1 LQNSND
7 SSLNTKIQLWGY
19 SALSFLI
26 RYLSHK
32 FFFMIRYFLLSAI
45 LVSSLFS
52 LATVRTVNNYITN
65 SAQFSTVQP
74 AITASATNDT
84 IYLHGSPVS
93 YGDFTITKRLVIMG
107 AGYNLTNTINNY
119 TTNVG
124 NITVDTV
131 TVNQALSG
139 LTLQGLAINGS
150 IGCAGTDR
158 ANNVLIDRCRVPAGG
173 IGLIGSNWTIKNSFG
188 NLTIN
193 MSSVSSNILISNN
206 ILQSLYITNGTS
218 LTNYAAGVKVSNNEL
233 GGLQLV
239 GSYYVMYV
247 NNIVKNSSN
256 NGTNNTFSRNI
267 TFTDG
272 GPSIN
277 FPPPNNTGSGN
288 FNNINPLYIN
298 YSCPWSACSQYSGD
312 LLSYDFNYQTGSVAI
327 NGGTDSTNI
336 GISGG
341 PYPTLTTKIF
351 DGRTKI
357 PLVVDVNIENAYV
370 KPGQSIQVHF
380 KARKNN

>member
-1 LQNSND
+1 
-7 SSLNTKIQLWGY
+7 
-19 SALSFLI
+19 
-26 RYLSHK
+26 
-32 FFFMIRYFLLSAI
+32 MIRYFLLSAI

-52 LATVRTVNNYITN
+52 LATVRTVNNYIAN
-65 SAQFSTVQP
+65 AAQFSTVQP

-124 NITVDTV
+124 SITVDTV

-139 LTLQGLAINGS
+139 FILQGLQMNGYLS
-150 IGCAGTDR
+150 FAGTDR
-158 ANNVLIDRCRVPAGG
+158 ANNVLIDRCKFYNITVN
-173 IGLIGSNWTIKNSFG
+173 GSNWVIKNSVSLY
-188 NLTIN
+188 N
-193 MSSVSSNILISNN
+193 SSPVYIGITSTSSNVLISNN
-206 ILQSLYITNGTS
+206 IFGMLSISNGNG
-218 LTNYAAGVKVSNNEL
+218 LTNYASGVKVSNNEL
-233 GGLQLV
+233 GGLE
-239 GSYYVMYV
+239 GPYSYYILYV
-247 NNIVKNSSN
+247 NNIVKSFGSI
-256 NGTNNTFSRNI
+256 GINNTFSRNI

-272 GPSIN
+272 GPLIN
-277 FPPPNNTGSGN
+277 FPPANNTGSGN
-288 FNNINPLYIN
+288 FNNINPLYVN
-298 YSCPWSACSQYSGD
+298 YTKPWGSGSHYEN
-312 LLSYDFNYQTGSVAI
+312 LLNNDFNYQSGSVAI

-370 KPGQSIQVHF
+370 KPGQPIQIHF

>member
-1 LQNSND
+1 
-7 SSLNTKIQLWGY
+7 
-19 SALSFLI
+19 
-26 RYLSHK
+26 
-32 FFFMIRYFLLSAI
+32 MIRYFLLSAI

-52 LATVRTVNNYITN
+52 LATVRTVNNYIAN

-93 YGDFTITKRLVIMG
+93 YGNFTITKRLVIIG

-124 NITVDTV
+124 SITVDTV

-158 ANNVLIDRCRVPAGG
+158 ANNVLIDRCKLSSSGAG

-233 GGLQLV
+233 GSLQLW
-239 GSYYVMYV
+239 GSIYVMYV
-247 NNIVKNSSN
+247 NNIVKSSSG

-298 YSCPWSACSQYSGD
+298 YSCPSCAGSNYSGD
-312 LLSYDFNYQTGSVAI
+312 LLSYDFNYQTGSIAI

-341 PYPTLTTKIF
+341 PYPILTTKIF

>member
-1 LQNSND
+1 MIKYIIL
-7 SSLNTKIQLWGY
+7 
-19 SALSFLI
+19 FLVVI
-26 RYLSHK
+26 SC
-32 FFFMIRYFLLSAI
+32 S
-45 LVSSLFS
+45 VSQ
-52 LATVRTVNNYITN
+52 ATVRTVNNYITN

-84 IYLHGSPVS
+84 IYIHGSPVS
-93 YGDFTITKRLVIMG
+93 YGDFTITKRLVIIG
-107 AGYNLTNTINNY
+107 AGYNLSNTINNY
-119 TTNVG
+119 NTVVG
-124 NITVDTV
+124 TITIDTV
-131 TVNQALSG
+131 SVNQALSG
-139 LTLQGLAINGS
+139 FILQGLQM
-150 IGCAGTDR
+150 IGYLSFAGTDR
-158 ANNVLIDRCRVPAGG
+158 ANNVLIDRCKFYNITVH
-173 IGLIGSNWTIKNSFG
+173 GSNWIIKNSVSLY
-188 NLTIN
+188 NSSPTTIGIT
-193 MSSVSSNILISNN
+193 STSSNVLISNN
-206 ILQSLYITNGTS
+206 IFGMLSISNGNG
-218 LTNYAAGVKVSNNEL
+218 LTNYASGVKVSNNEL
-233 GGLQLV
+233 GGLEGQYT
-239 GSYYVMYV
+239 YYILYV
-247 NNIVKNSSN
+247 NNIVKSFGSI
-256 NGTNNTFSRNI
+256 GINNTFSRNI

-272 GPSIN
+272 GPLIN

-298 YSCPWSACSQYSGD
+298 YSCPWPNSHYNGD

-370 KPGQSIQVHF
+370 KPGQPIQIHF

>member
-1 LQNSND
+1 MIKNIFLF
-7 SSLNTKIQLWGY
+7 L
-19 SALSFLI
+19 FLI
-26 RYLSHK
+26 LCS
-32 FFFMIRYFLLSAI
+32 
-45 LVSSLFS
+45 VSQ
-52 LATVRTVNNYITN
+52 ATVRTVNNYIAN
-65 SAQFSTVQP
+65 SAQFSTIQT

-84 IYLHGSPVS
+84 IYIQGSPVS
-93 YGDFTITKRLVIMG
+93 YGDFTITKRLVIIG
-107 AGYNLTNTINNY
+107 AGYYLPNTINNY

-124 NITVDTV
+124 SIVVDTV
-131 TVNQALSG
+131 SVNQALSG

-150 IGCAGTDR
+150 LACAGTDR
-158 ANNVLIDRCRVPAGG
+158 ANNVLIDRCKVPSSG
-173 IGLIGSNWTIKNSFG
+173 IGIIGSNWTIKNSFG
-188 NLTIN
+188 SLSIN
-193 MSSVSSNILISNN
+193 ISSVSSNILISNN
-206 ILQSLYITNGTS
+206 ILQNLYIINGTS

-233 GGLQLV
+233 GALELN
-239 GSYYVMYV
+239 GSFYVMYV
-247 NNIVKNSSN
+247 NNIVKNRYN
-256 NGTNNTFSRNI
+256 NGINNTFSRNI

-272 GPSIN
+272 GPLIN
-277 FPPPNNTGSGN
+277 FPPINNTGSGN

-298 YSCPWSACSQYSGD
+298 YSCPWGSCNQYSGD

>member
-1 LQNSND
+1 MIKYIL
-7 SSLNTKIQLWGY
+7 L
-19 SALSFLI
+19 FLVVI
-26 RYLSHK
+26 SC
-32 FFFMIRYFLLSAI
+32 S
-45 LVSSLFS
+45 VSQ
-52 LATVRTVNNYITN
+52 ATVRTVNNYIAN

-93 YGDFTITKRLVIMG
+93 YGDFTITKRLVIIG
-107 AGYNLTNTINNY
+107 AGYYLSNTINNY
-119 TTNVG
+119 TTLVG
-124 NITVDTV
+124 NITIDTV
-131 TVNQALSG
+131 SVNQALSG
-139 LTLQGLAINGS
+139 LTLQGLLINGQLS
-150 IGCAGTDR
+150 FAGTDR
-158 ANNVLIDRCRVPAGG
+158 ANNVLIDRCKVST
-173 IGLIGSNWTIKNSFG
+173 IYVTGSNWIIKNSFG
-188 NLTIN
+188 YASISTTT
-193 MSSVSSNILISNN
+193 VSSNILISNN
-206 ILQSLYITNGTS
+206 IFQSLSISNGS
-218 LTNYAAGVKVSNNEL
+218 NLISYAAGVKVSNNEL
-233 GGLQLV
+233 GGLYIGSGFYILFVNNIIKNYTV
-239 GSYYVMYV
+239 GSYS
-247 NNIVKNSSN
+247 I
-256 NGTNNTFSRNI
+256 NNTFSRNI

-298 YSCPWSACSQYSGD
+298 YSSPWPNSHYSGD

-357 PLVVDVNIENAYV
+357 PLVTDVNIENAYV
-370 KPGQSIQVHF
+370 KPGQSIQIHF

>member
-1 LQNSND
+1 MIKYIL
-7 SSLNTKIQLWGY
+7 L
-19 SALSFLI
+19 FLVVI
-26 RYLSHK
+26 SC
-32 FFFMIRYFLLSAI
+32 S
-45 LVSSLFS
+45 VSQ
-52 LATVRTVNNYITN
+52 ATVRTVNNYITN

-93 YGDFTITKRLVIMG
+93 YGDFTITKRLVIIG
-107 AGYNLTNTINNY
+107 AGYYLSNTINNY
-119 TTNVG
+119 TTLVG
-124 NITVDTV
+124 NITIDTV
-131 TVNQALSG
+131 SVNQALSG
-139 LTLQGLAINGS
+139 LTLQGLTINGQIS
-150 IGCAGTDR
+150 NAGTDR
-158 ANNVLIDRCRVPAGG
+158 ANNVLIDRCKLSTTF
-173 IGLIGSNWTIKNSFG
+173 ITGSNWIIKNSFG
-188 NLTIN
+188 SPSFTI
-193 MSSVSSNILISNN
+193 SSISSNVLISNN
-206 ILQSLYITNGTS
+206 IFQSLYLGNGSS
-218 LTNYAAGVKVSNNEL
+218 LISYAAGVKVSNNEL
-233 GGLQLV
+233 GGLYIGSGFYILFVNNIIKNYTV
-239 GSYYVMYV
+239 GSYS
-247 NNIVKNSSN
+247 I
-256 NGTNNTFSRNI
+256 NNTFSRNI

-298 YSCPWSACSQYSGD
+298 YSSPWPNSHYSGD

-357 PLVVDVNIENAYV
+357 PLVTDVNIENAYV
-370 KPGQSIQVHF
+370 KPGQSIQIHF

>member
-1 LQNSND
+1 
-7 SSLNTKIQLWGY
+7 
-19 SALSFLI
+19 
-26 RYLSHK
+26 
-32 FFFMIRYFLLSAI
+32 MIRYFLLSAI

-65 SAQFSTVQP
+65 AAQFSTVQP

-124 NITVDTV
+124 NITVDT
-131 TVNQALSG
+131 TSVNQALSG
-139 LTLQGLAINGS
+139 LTLQGLVINYYLS
-150 IGCAGTDR
+150 FAGTDR
-158 ANNVLIDRCRVPAGG
+158 ANNVLIDRCKLYN
-173 IGLIGSNWTIKNSFG
+173 ITINGSNWIIKNSIG
-188 NLTIN
+188 SVTIGITT
-193 MSSVSSNILISNN
+193 VSSNVLISNN
-206 ILQSLYITNGTS
+206 IFQSLTISNGNG
-218 LTNYAAGVKVSNNEL
+218 LTNYAPGIKVSNNEL
-233 GGLQLV
+233 GLLAV
-239 GSYYVMYV
+239 NPVYYILFV
-247 NNIVKNSSN
+247 NNIVKNFSN
-256 NGTNNTFSRNI
+256 NAGTTYVVNNTFSRNI

-277 FPPPNNTGSGN
+277 FPPANNTGSGN

-298 YSCPWSACSQYSGD
+298 YSCPWGTCSQYSGD

-370 KPGQSIQVHF
+370 KPGQSIQIHF

>member
-1 LQNSND
+1 MIKYIL
-7 SSLNTKIQLWGY
+7 L
-19 SALSFLI
+19 FLVVI
-26 RYLSHK
+26 SC
-32 FFFMIRYFLLSAI
+32 S
-45 LVSSLFS
+45 VSQ
-52 LATVRTVNNYITN
+52 ATVRTVNNYITN

-93 YGDFTITKRLVIMG
+93 YGDFTITKRLVVIG
-107 AGYNLTNTINNY
+107 AGYFLSNTINNY
-119 TTNVG
+119 TTLVG
-124 NITVDTV
+124 NITIDTV
-131 TVNQALSG
+131 SVNQALSG
-139 LTLQGLAINGS
+139 LTLQGLTINGQ
-150 IGCAGTDR
+150 IANAGTDR
-158 ANNVLIDRCRVPAGG
+158 ANNVLIDRCKVST
-173 IGLIGSNWTIKNSFG
+173 IYVTGSNWIIKNSFG
-188 NLTIN
+188 YLSISI
-193 MSSVSSNILISNN
+193 SSVSSNILISSN
-206 ILQSLYITNGTS
+206 ILQNLYITNGTS

-233 GGLQLV
+233 GSLQLS
-239 GSYYVMYV
+239 GSYYLMFV
-247 NNIVKNSSN
+247 NNIVKNYSS
-256 NGTNNTFSRNI
+256 GGASAVANNTFSRNI

-298 YSCPWSACSQYSGD
+298 YSSPWPNGHYSGD

-357 PLVVDVNIENAYV
+357 PLVTDVNIENAYV
-370 KPGQSIQVHF
+370 KPGQSIQIHF

>member
-26 RYLSHK
+26 RYLFHK

-52 LATVRTVNNYITN
+52 LATVRTVNNYIAN

-206 ILQSLYITNGTS
+206 ILQYLYITNGTS

-233 GGLQLV
+233 GSLQLA

-298 YSCPWSACSQYSGD
+298 YSSPWGFGQYSGD

-341 PYPTLTTKIF
+341 PYPILTTKIF

>member
-1 LQNSND
+1 MIKYIL
-7 SSLNTKIQLWGY
+7 L
-19 SALSFLI
+19 FLVVI
-26 RYLSHK
+26 SC
-32 FFFMIRYFLLSAI
+32 S
-45 LVSSLFS
+45 VSQ
-52 LATVRTVNNYITN
+52 ATVRTVNNYITN

-93 YGDFTITKRLVIMG
+93 YGDFTITKRLVIIG
-107 AGYNLTNTINNY
+107 AGYYLSNTINNY
-119 TTNVG
+119 TTLVG
-124 NITVDTV
+124 NITIDTV
-131 TVNQALSG
+131 SVNQALSG
-139 LTLQGLAINGS
+139 LTLQGLTINGQIS
-150 IGCAGTDR
+150 NAGTDR
-158 ANNVLIDRCRVPAGG
+158 ANNVLIDRCKVST
-173 IGLIGSNWTIKNSFG
+173 IYVTGSNWIIKNSFG
-188 NLTIN
+188 YLNISI
-193 MSSVSSNILISNN
+193 SSVSSNILISNN
-206 ILQSLYITNGTS
+206 IFQNLSISNGSSLIS
-218 LTNYAAGVKVSNNEL
+218 YAAGVKVSNNEL
-233 GGLQLV
+233 GGLYIGSGFYILFVNNIIKNYTV
-239 GSYYVMYV
+239 GSYS
-247 NNIVKNSSN
+247 I
-256 NGTNNTFSRNI
+256 NNTFSRNI

-298 YSCPWSACSQYSGD
+298 YSSPWPNSHYSGD

-357 PLVVDVNIENAYV
+357 PLVTDVNIENAYV
-370 KPGQSIQVHF
+370 KPGQSIQIHF

>member
-1 LQNSND
+1 MIKYIL
-7 SSLNTKIQLWGY
+7 L
-19 SALSFLI
+19 FLVVI
-26 RYLSHK
+26 SC
-32 FFFMIRYFLLSAI
+32 S
-45 LVSSLFS
+45 VSQ
-52 LATVRTVNNYITN
+52 ATVRTVNNYITN

-93 YGDFTITKRLVIMG
+93 YGDFTITKRLVIIG
-107 AGYNLTNTINNY
+107 AGYYLSNTINNY
-119 TTNVG
+119 TTLVG
-124 NITVDTV
+124 NITIDTV
-131 TVNQALSG
+131 SVNQALSG
-139 LTLQGLAINGS
+139 LTLQGLTINGQIS
-150 IGCAGTDR
+150 NAGTDR
-158 ANNVLIDRCRVPAGG
+158 ANNVLIDRCKVSN
-173 IGLIGSNWTIKNSFG
+173 ITITGSNWIIKNSFG
-188 NLTIN
+188 SPSFGI
-193 MSSVSSNILISNN
+193 SSISSNVLISNN
-206 ILQSLYITNGTS
+206 IFQTLTISNGSSLIS
-218 LTNYAAGVKVSNNEL
+218 YATGVKVSNNEL
-233 GGLQLV
+233 GLFYMNPCFYILC
-239 GSYYVMYV
+239 V
-247 NNIVKNSSN
+247 NNIVKNYTSS
-256 NGTNNTFSRNI
+256 GATYVANNTFSRNI

-277 FPPPNNTGSGN
+277 FPPTNNTGSGN

-298 YSCPWSACSQYSGD
+298 YSCPWPNAHYSGD

-357 PLVVDVNIENAYV
+357 PLVTDVNIENAYV
-370 KPGQSIQVHF
+370 KPGQSIQIHF